1 KKENDMPS
9 AVIAGY
15 AYDPDQQTLEVHY
28 HSGKVYH
35 YLNVPEKVFRA
46 MRSTM
51 VKGICFFLQAEEG
64 IRYIGVT
71 GVQTC
76 ALPISM
82 HPLAPSFQSRAIK
95 AYQDGGFSDMV

>member
-1 KKENDMPS
+1 MPS

-15 AYDPDQQTLEVHY
+15 AYDPDQQTLEVRY

-51 VKGICFFLQAEEG
+51 VKGIWFNRHIKGKYSFKE
-64 IRYIGVT
+64 VT
-71 GVQTC
+71 PGPTQ
-76 ALPISM
+76 LDLFKKS
-82 HPLAPSFQSRAIK
+82 
-95 AYQDGGFSDMV
+95 